1 MIWEVLCKIKLT
13 KRFTRLILD
22 LIILKGSIDMYLFA
36 TKNSYNSK
44 WAVQNNGHGLIVVY
58 EYFSYEEK

>member
-1 MIWEVLCKIKLT
+1 MTNEL
-13 KRFTRLILD
+13 TRLILD
-22 LIILKGSIDMYLFA
+22 QIILKGSIDMYLFV
-36 TKNSYNSK
+36 TKNAYNSK

>member
-1 MIWEVLCKIKLT
+1 MIKYFRE
-13 KRFTRLILD
+13 
-22 LIILKGSIDMYLFA
+22 GSADMYLFA

-44 WAVQNNGHGLIVVY
+44 QAMQNNGHGLIVVC

>member
-1 MIWEVLCKIKLT
+1 MKYFKE
-13 KRFTRLILD
+13 
-22 LIILKGSIDMYLFA
+22 GSIDMYLFV

-44 WAVQNNGHGLIVVY
+44 QVMQNNGHGLIVVC